1 MTKCV
6 PRFRTLTTFLLFVA
20 LIVLALPS
28 WAVTAK
34 QVSQLQRLAARGNAQ
49 AFQQLHQAAQHGS
62 RPAEFALGT
71 LYENGQG
78 VLRDYS
84 KAVYWWSKASAQKK
98 RTAKPVANY
107 DTRRAINREI
117 GRQWIQEAIMSTPG
131 GAQAWAKSVSLWEKA
146 AALGDVKAEKRLA
159 LAYDDGLGV
168 PQSYAKGAYWY
179 QKAAAQGDVNA
190 ENSLGDAYAHGQGV
204 PKNYVKAAYWYEQAA
219 RGDATAVGKSFAE
232 YSLGSLYYHG
242 KGVPQSYAE
251 AAYWWEI
258 VAAEGGFSADGS
270 LGALFVDRQNYTQAA
285 HWFRGVAGL
294 AGNFLGGARPDPRA
308 LQQLQRA
315 AQQGDPTA
323 EFDFGV
329 LLFNHDNKPFGLPH
343 GSDYARAVPWYKKA
357 AIQGDVD
364 AEDTL
369 GSYYHLGLGVRKNS
383 AKALYW
389 WKRAAAQG
397 DADSEYAVG
406 AQYQHGSGVPQNYAK
421 AIYWY
426 QLAAAHGEPGA
437 ERQAEA
443 LRRKTRRAP

>member
-6 PRFRTLTTFLLFVA
+6 PHFCALATVLPFIA
-20 LIVLALPS
+20 LIVSAPPG
-28 WAVTAK
+28 WAMTAE
-34 QVSQLQRLAARGNAQ
+34 QVSQLQRLAAHGNAQ
-49 AFQQLHQAAQHGS
+49 ALQQLRQVAQQGSLAAEVG
-62 RPAEFALGT
+62 LGI
-71 LYENGQG
+71 LYDNGQG
-78 VLRDYS
+78 VPRNYA
-84 KAVYWWSKASAQKK
+84 KAVFWWNKASAQQKK
-98 RTAKPVANY
+98 TAKRAVSY

-117 GRQWIQEAIMSTPG
+117 GREWMQEETMSTPG

-146 AALGDVKAEKRLA
+146 AAQGDAKAEKHLG

-204 PKNYVKAAYWYEQAA
+204 PQNYVKAAYWYEQAA
-219 RGDATAVGKSFAE
+219 QGDSTAVGKSFAE

-242 KGVPQSYAE
+242 EGVPQNYTE
-251 AAYWWEI
+251 AAYWWKI

-270 LGALFVDRQNYTQAA
+270 LGALYVDWQNYTEAA

-294 AGNFLGGARPDPRA
+294 AGNFLGGERPDPRA
-308 LQQLQRA
+308 LQQLQQA
-315 AQQGDPTA
+315 AQQGDPAA
-323 EFDFGV
+323 EFDFGA

-369 GSYYHLGLGVRKNS
+369 GLYYHLGLGVRKNS

-389 WKRAAAQG
+389 WKRAAARG
-397 DADSEYAVG
+397 DADSAYAVG
-406 AQYQHGSGVPQNYAK
+406 AQYQYGSGVPQNYTK

-426 QLAAAHGEPGA
+426 QMAAAHGEPGA

-443 LRRKTRRAP
+443 LQRKTHNAR